1 MQIWLSFCA
10 YFYGRKWWLSSQL
23 AYRCQFFIGF
33 VNLRSDISNLADDY
47 NTQMLIVDI
56 NKNEYN
62 SNAYESHKINTS
74 ISQRYQNKCNNKIFS
89 IQTFMREQKTCKN
102 IPKTWPA
109 FFFSRILSYLW
120 SKIKSVQNVWF
131 NFSVSRL
138 NHQTKEASPSF
149 GRIRRLLAMI
159 FAPIGP
165 IIAMFDMENVP
176 VPMISHCDAMT
187 FRHSKHLVRI
197 KRRLRS

>member
-109 FFFSRILSYLW
+109 FFSLEFLAIYEAK
-120 SKIKSVQNVWF
+120 SKVCK
-131 NFSVSRL
+131 
-138 NHQTKEASPSF
+138 
-149 GRIRRLLAMI
+149 
-159 FAPIGP
+159 
-165 IIAMFDMENVP
+165 MFDLIFQWVDW
-176 VPMISHCDAMT
+176 I
-187 FRHSKHLVRI
+187 I
-197 KRRLRS
+197 KRKRPARVLEEFGDC